1 MGVCC
6 VGAGGATKG
15 SEVNDQLA
23 GTRPRSELT
32 GTLHGEGLETERTQ
46 GKEKHQCYNQQ
57 HLVYTTSTSSTTSV
71 RQSIAESANVSNVPV
86 PIPILVSLFLLSP
99 HSPSKLLPLFNLT
112 CEICAPSYAF
122 NPSPEHRLSILLLLT
137 LSPVKHCYPL
147 FQYSSTSSLQNF
159 YNLGLFCSRART
171 FGKISNIFHYTFP
184 SVKST
189 LQSHY
194 QNESIHSE
202 WQLAH
207 CIGQFIYQGAPD

>member
-1 MGVCC
+1 MRRWRSVGVCC

-57 HLVYTTSTSSTTSV
+57 HPVYTTSTSSTTTV
-71 RQSIAESANVSNVPV
+71 YDNQLQGLQTSAMCLCPSPFS
-86 PIPILVSLFLLSP
+86 SLYFFSLSP
-99 HSPSKLLPLFNLT
+99 PSPSKLLPLFNLT

-122 NPSPEHRLSILLLLT
+122 NPSPQHCLSILLLLT

-147 FQYSSTSSLQNF
+147 FQYSSTSSLQNV
-159 YNLGLFCSRART
+159 YNLGLFCNRAWT
-171 FGKISNIFHYTFP
+171 FS
-184 SVKST
+184 
-189 LQSHY
+189 
-194 QNESIHSE
+194 QNFRCIPLHIHN
-202 WQLAH
+202 
-207 CIGQFIYQGAPD
+207 C